1 MSSPLIVNDEWSV
14 KVREATAVDMDDVH
28 ELLLGFLD
36 SQNIQREDS
45 VQRDVFKK
53 QSGFFHPNT
62 KAYFHVF
69 VAEAT
74 CPLQVS
80 KQLVGYSLDFF
91 MYNSSWKGLML
102 YLQDLFVKDLFRGK
116 HVGHLLMEANA
127 KRAKEHECTCIKL
140 WCRESNPAIKFY
152 KGHHGKLTNK
162 AGPRLEFEFDSQ
174 AMETII
180 QSRN

>member
-1 MSSPLIVNDEWSV
+1 KQYQSVFIKVCLPIKTYAMSSPLVVNDGWSV
-14 KVREATAVDMDDVH
+14 KVREATAEDMDDVH

-36 SQNIQREDS
+36 YQNMKDDA

-74 CPLQVS
+74 CPLEVS
-80 KQLVGYSLDFF
+80 KLLVGYSLDFF
-91 MYNSSWKGLML
+91 TYNSSWKGLML
-102 YLQDLFVKDLFRGK
+102 YLQDLFVKDSFRGK

-127 KRAKEHECTCIKL
+127 KRAKE
-140 WCRESNPAIKFY
+140 
-152 KGHHGKLTNK
+152 
-162 AGPRLEFEFDSQ
+162 
-174 AMETII
+174 
-180 QSRN
+180 